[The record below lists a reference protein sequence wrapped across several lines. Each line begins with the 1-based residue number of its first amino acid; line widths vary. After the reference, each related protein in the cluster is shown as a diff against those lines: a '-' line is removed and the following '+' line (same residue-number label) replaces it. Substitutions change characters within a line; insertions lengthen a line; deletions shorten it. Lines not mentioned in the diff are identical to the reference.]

1 MENNNVFKP
10 ITAITMGDPSG
21 IGPEIVIKTMLEEE
35 IYNEC
40 KPFIIGSI
48 KILERVM
55 KILNINLKINKIEAP
70 SEGIYEH
77 GTIDV
82 LETGNYDCDSI
93 KFGEIQQLAGQMSVD
108 YIMKSIKLGKKGEVH
123 AVSTAPIHKSAI
135 KLVGVKQA
143 GHTEI
148 YQDETNSPYALT
160 MFSVQKLRVFFVS
173 RHMSLKDACDFASK
187 EEVLK
192 HIQNIDKELKKLN
205 MKNPLI
211 AVAALNPHG
220 GDNGLFGREEIEQL
234 IPACEEAKK
243 LGINVTGPIPADSVF
258 NLGKQ
263 GRYDAILS
271 LYHDQGH
278 IACKT
283 LDFEKSIT
291 LTFGLPFIRSSVDHG
306 TAFDIAGKGIAGA
319 VSMIEST
326 KVVSQYA
333 KMMYSN
339 MNNLKEGE
347 LSCQL

>member
-1 MENNNVFKP
+1 MNVKNDFKP

-21 IGPEIVIKTMLEEE
+21 IGPEIVVKTMLDKEL
-35 IYNEC
+35 YSEC

-48 KILERVM
+48 PIIQRAM
-55 KILNINLKINKIEAP
+55 KILNIDLKINPIQEPKD
-70 SEGIYEH
+70 GKYEF

-82 LETGNYDCDSI
+82 LETGDYDCDSI
-93 KFGEIQQLAGQMSVD
+93 EWGKIQKLAGQMSID
-108 YIMKSIKLGKKGEVH
+108 YIMKSIELGKNGQVD
-123 AVSTAPIHKSAI
+123 AVSTAPINKSAI
-135 KLVGVKQA
+135 KLVGVKQP
-143 GHTEI
+143 GHSEI

-173 RHMSLKDACDFASK
+173 RHMSVKDACDFATK
-187 EEVLK
+187 DTVLEYVV
-192 HIQNIDKELKKLN
+192 NIDKELKKLN

-234 IPACEEAKK
+234 IPACEAAKE
-243 LGINVTGPIPADSVF
+243 LGINVVGPVPADSVF

-319 VSMIEST
+319 VSMLEST

-333 KMMYSN
+333 KMMHSN
-339 MNNLKEGE
+339 LNKN
-347 LSCQL
+347 S